1 MERTTVLA
9 STGERRKNM
18 KKLVVIPIL
27 AVCIILS
34 GCSFLEETND
44 SINYVSEATDYI
56 NDLSSFV
63 EESTSLEGEELANRV
78 QTLQTTIEDFIRVEA
93 PGFAEDIHQELK
105 NKSETLLTATNELL
119 NNGEVAIE
127 QLQDSHV
134 YQTIENIT
142 GLMNQIENLGL

>member
-1 MERTTVLA
+1 
-9 STGERRKNM
+9 M
-18 KKLVVIPIL
+18 KKLVVIPIIS
-27 AVCIILS
+27 VCIILLS

-56 NDLSSFV
+56 NDLRSFV
-63 EESTSLEGEELANRV
+63 EESTSLEGEELTNRV
-78 QTLQTTIEDFIRVEA
+78 QTLQTTIEDFISVEA

-105 NKSETLLTATNELL
+105 NKSETLLTATNEILE
-119 NNGEVAIE
+119 NGEVAIE

>member
-93 PGFAEDIHQELK
+93 PGFSEDIHQELK

>member
-1 MERTTVLA
+1 
-9 STGERRKNM
+9 M

-93 PGFAEDIHQELK
+93 PGFSEDIHQELK

>member
-1 MERTTVLA
+1 
-9 STGERRKNM
+9 M

-142 GLMNQIENLGL
+142 ELMNQIENLGH

>member
-142 GLMNQIENLGL
+142 ELMNQIENLGH

>member
-1 MERTTVLA
+1 
-9 STGERRKNM
+9 M